1 MADVQA
7 YDWDEFR
14 EFFKLNWAPG
24 QHVGVIA
31 PTGAGKTTFSGGI
44 LDLRKYVLAIDPKGG
59 DETLGGVNLRRLVDW
74 PGERQMTRIL
84 DEDERKRRPSRYVV
98 GPVVHRGEDLPK
110 LRKAVQQSLNGAFD
124 MGGWTVYVDEA
135 QVTAD
140 RRMMNLSA
148 ELDKLLIAARG
159 KKVSVVLSMQQPK
172 WVTSASFSQP
182 SWLVVGYT
190 RDVDATNRIAEMM
203 GRPKAEIRGAT
214 KGLAPYCFLVVGRDP
229 RAPLIVTKPK
239 KIAARRA
246 S

>member
-1 MADVQA
+1 VAEVDA
-7 YDWDEFR
+7 LNWDEFR
-14 EFFKLNWAPG
+14 EFFKVNWQPG

-84 DEDERKRRPSRYVV
+84 DEDERKSRPSRYVV

-110 LRKAVQQSLNGAFD
+110 LRSAVQKALNGAFD

-159 KKVSVVLSMQQPK
+159 KKVSVILSMQQPK

-182 SWLVVGYT
+182 SWMAIGYT
-190 RDVDATNRIAEMM
+190 RDTDAVNRIAEMM
-203 GRPKAEIRGAT
+203 GRPKAEIRGAI
-214 KGLAPYCFLVVGRDP
+214 KGLSEYCWLVVGRDP
-229 RAPLIVTKPK
+229 RSPLILTKPRR
-239 KIAARRA
+239 IAGKRSA
-246 S
+246 